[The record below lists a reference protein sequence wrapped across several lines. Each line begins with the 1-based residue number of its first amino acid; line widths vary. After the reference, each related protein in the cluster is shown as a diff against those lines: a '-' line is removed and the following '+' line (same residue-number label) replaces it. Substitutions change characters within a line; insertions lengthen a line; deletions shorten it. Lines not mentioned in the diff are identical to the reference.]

1 VFIRKSRLGTS
12 ALSRGIRFPPAG
24 YILLFFKTG
33 PSGDHAMLSRVLSS
47 AVIGIEAYVV
57 EVEVDISQGLPAF
70 ATVGLPE
77 GAVKESKERV
87 KAAIKNSGYYFPSD
101 RITVN
106 LAPADIKKEGSSF
119 DLPMAV
125 GILGATGLIPPDKSK
140 DLVCLGEL
148 ALDGMVRPVRGVLP
162 IAIEARNL
170 GMRGIVLP
178 KENAPEAAV
187 VGGINIHPV
196 SHLGEA
202 VGFLRGETEVP
213 AFQPA
218 DGAGFQPP
226 VYDTDFKDVRGQEHA
241 KRALEI
247 AAAGSHNLVM
257 IGPPGSGKTMLARRL
272 ATILPPLGFEESL
285 ETSKIYSIMGM
296 MPKDRGLITQRP
308 FRAPHHTISDAGLI
322 GGGQNPRPGEV
333 SMAHNGVLFLDE
345 LPEFK
350 KNVLEVLRQPMEE
363 GNVTISRAASSV
375 TYPARFMLVAA
386 MNPCP
391 CGFLGDPRRQCTCN
405 SLQIQRYRSRVSG
418 PLLDRI
424 DMHLEVPSVPYKDLS
439 GTVEEERSGCILE
452 RVENARKFQA
462 ERFGDE
468 PIYTNSGMSS
478 RHIRKYCQVDEQ
490 SHTLLEQAMDRFGMS
505 ARALARILKISR
517 TIADLAGSA
526 DITFDH
532 VAEAVQYRSLDRS
545 KTPPYVKPGI

>member
-1 VFIRKSRLGTS
+1 
-12 ALSRGIRFPPAG
+12 
-24 YILLFFKTG
+24 
-33 PSGDHAMLSRVLSS
+33 
-47 AVIGIEAYVV
+47 
-57 EVEVDISQGLPAF
+57 
-70 ATVGLPE
+70 
-77 GAVKESKERV
+77 
-87 KAAIKNSGYYFPSD
+87 
-101 RITVN
+101 
-106 LAPADIKKEGSSF
+106 
-119 DLPMAV
+119 
-125 GILGATGLIPPDKSK
+125 
-140 DLVCLGEL
+140 
-148 ALDGMVRPVRGVLP
+148 
-162 IAIEARNL
+162 
-170 GMRGIVLP
+170 
-178 KENAPEAAV
+178 
-187 VGGINIHPV
+187 
-196 SHLGEA
+196 
-202 VGFLRGETEVP
+202 
-213 AFQPA
+213 
-218 DGAGFQPP
+218 
-226 VYDTDFKDVRGQEHA
+226 
-241 KRALEI
+241 
-247 AAAGSHNLVM
+247 
-257 IGPPGSGKTMLARRL
+257 
-272 ATILPPLGFEESL
+272 
-285 ETSKIYSIMGM
+285 
-296 MPKDRGLITQRP
+296 
-308 FRAPHHTISDAGLI
+308 
-322 GGGQNPRPGEV
+322 
-333 SMAHNGVLFLDE
+333 
-345 LPEFK
+345 
-350 KNVLEVLRQPMEE
+350 MEE